1 LINDAK
7 YYLEEIF
14 YRFIQPYFSIED
26 YIIYF
31 EWDRISRSY
40 RYVVTRNGN
49 KNKFISFYLRESKS
63 ISEFELVV
71 IYTSVG
77 EFNFHN
83 TQKILFLL
91 GYDNLE
97 RFNQFYQELI
107 EELNEKTVKDSP
119 FDFFIPFFMVDRE
132 KQE

>member
-1 LINDAK
+1 MINDEK

-14 YRFIQPYFSIED
+14 YRFIQPYFVIED
-26 YIIYF
+26 YIIFF

-40 RYVVTRNGN
+40 RYVVTPNGN

-132 KQE
+132 K

>member
-1 LINDAK
+1 MINDAK

>member
-1 LINDAK
+1 M
-7 YYLEEIF
+7 EEIF

-119 FDFFIPFFMVDRE
+119 FDFFIPFFMVDRG